1 MREKSFLLYSGKRQ
15 RRKLKAGLFMDNNT
29 RSIIENVV
37 YNLINQGLKNFDYE
51 LKNISTISDD
61 ILLNFILTYYD

>member
-1 MREKSFLLYSGKRQ
+1 
-15 RRKLKAGLFMDNNT
+15 MDNNT

-37 YNLINQGLKNFDYE
+37 YNLINQGLKKFDYE
-51 LKNISTISDD
+51 LKNISNISDD